1 MQIRQR
7 IFNCID
13 TQIMHFILD
22 KILKFLTYHT
32 PFYRQSLQSYL
43 ISKTVWFFGPPC
55 IVYCKFLL
63 RVVDPTAFYCTLN
76 THYRIVYHF
85 SVVVR
90 HCFSSCCCFFSV
102 LSGTINSLIWTFFI
116 IFFLIHCVPKKTCDH
131 VFGDKLK

>member
-116 IFFLIHCVPKKTCDH
+116 IFSYSCRLNYDGICDT
-131 VFGDKLK
+131 FYQLL